1 MPAKKDIEGVLENR
15 DWKQLNAWTN
25 ENKSLI
31 RHLMSR
37 IYVNDGIMF
46 WRAVEALGIAAHN
59 IDLEGKLHANDIV
72 RRYFWML
79 NDESGGTAWNSSEAI
94 GSIIAHCPK
103 TCGHFNWMY
112 SGLLEDDSLRDGV
125 LWGLGQMAQNAPRLV
140 DPLEERIRPYLEAE
154 NPLTR
159 GLTALIYALM
169 RPHADFPIYREDGPK
184 WSVAEDLN
192 SRLNDDKTPVKI
204 YQNGQLT
211 KYLIQDLWD
220 AEIIT
225 FWVESVTIKG
235 LEVEATVAFTSVG
248 LCWLGLGPAEEEE
261 QSLRSWA
268 LRWFPKCFLIRKR
281 DQNSNAIR
289 QLNEYLAGKRK
300 TFTVP
305 LHFMG
310 TPFQLKVWDE
320 LRRIPYGE
328 TRSYGELAGRVGNLK
343 AQRAVG
349 MANNKNPIAIL
360 VPCHRV
366 IGKDGSLTGYAGGL
380 DLKRRLLELEG
391 VLSV

>member
-1 MPAKKDIEGVLENR
+1 M
-15 DWKQLNAWTN
+15 
-25 ENKSLI
+25 
-31 RHLMSR
+31 
-37 IYVNDGIMF
+37 
-46 WRAVEALGIAAHN
+46 
-59 IDLEGKLHANDIV
+59 
-72 RRYFWML
+72 
-79 NDESGGTAWNSSEAI
+79 
-94 GSIIAHCPK
+94 
-103 TCGHFNWMY
+103 
-112 SGLLEDDSLRDGV
+112 
-125 LWGLGQMAQNAPRLV
+125 
-140 DPLEERIRPYLEAE
+140 
-154 NPLTR
+154 
-159 GLTALIYALM
+159 
-169 RPHADFPIYREDGPK
+169 
-184 WSVAEDLN
+184 
-192 SRLNDDKTPVKI
+192 
-204 YQNGQLT
+204 
-211 KYLIQDLWD
+211 
-220 AEIIT
+220 
-225 FWVESVTIKG
+225 
-235 LEVEATVAFTSVG
+235 
-248 LCWLGLGPAEEEE
+248 
-261 QSLRSWA
+261 
-268 LRWFPKCFLIRKR
+268 RKR

-380 DLKRRLLELEG
+380 ELKRRLLELEG